1 MQLKFITNRYA
12 LFVLYSLAYPA
23 LSLLPTP
30 YSLLSSRRDS
40 KKNNSMEMDLV
51 LKFGLEINSP
61 IIFQFLYSNHAF
73 WTLLIIVLFTVMAAS
88 KQLLHDIQDNFD
100 GYKYRENSKVR

>member
-1 MQLKFITNRYA
+1 
-12 LFVLYSLAYPA
+12 
-23 LSLLPTP
+23 
-30 YSLLSSRRDS
+30 
-40 KKNNSMEMDLV
+40 MEMDLV

-73 WTLLIIVLFTVMAAS
+73 WTLLIIILFTIMAAS

-100 GYKYRENSKVR
+100 GYKYSENSKVLKNVLKNERLRKNFIEPISVIFIIFAYFFCKF